1 MFSFTQGFQQAV
13 AFLSPAKNNPDNIL
27 FFQETAQQHIRAVAE
42 AEARAQK
49 DRCFQARS
57 GQDGQ
62 EGWDGIDQLRMTGA
76 L

>member
-13 AFLSPAKNNPDNIL
+13 AFLSPAKNNPDNFL

-49 DRCFQARS
+49 DRCFQAP
-57 GQDGQ
+57 GGQ